1 MFIKS
6 FTLKEQ
12 RPEYLVEL
20 ERKAQRAIDRVTN
33 LEANIEKVDWH
44 EFEAFESILENARI
58 ESIEAVRAYKFAE
71 LKWTRAQSQFK

>member
-1 MFIKS
+1 MFISS

-20 ERKAQRAIDRVTN
+20 GHKAQRAIDRVTN

-44 EFEAFESILENARI
+44 EFEVFENILENARI
-58 ESIEAVRAYKFAE
+58 ESIEAQRAYNRAYLDWTHAQ
-71 LKWTRAQSQFK
+71 LK